1 MMDKIGMEVH
11 RMAYENL
18 HEELQ
23 RASALVNAAQEAV
36 IQAQGQ
42 DMEVLEQAEQQLKSA
57 EQTLRNLQSQAGTEA
72 TQNAQFQQAFEELHD
87 VRQQVQ
93 EAQQNIN
100 DIL

>member
-1 MMDKIGMEVH
+1 
-11 RMAYENL
+11 MAYENL

-57 EQTLRNLQSQAGTEA
+57 EQTLRNLQRQAGTEA
-72 TQNAQFQQAFEELHD
+72 TQNSQFQQAFEELHD